1 MNHMYATTLRSPT
14 PAASGGTS
22 IGRRRSRVRRPAI
35 AMALPLLLL
44 MLSASAPT
52 SAWAAAGTA
61 SIKGVVKVEAGVPS
75 EPVTVRVFLEEPAT
89 PGTFTETA
97 SVKTDITEGK
107 YEVPALSEGTYK
119 LEFVPAQAAFAFQF
133 YKGSASLAG
142 AETIALANGAS
153 FEANEQLPAAAVI
166 KGVATDATTHVPAK
180 GISVTASNASDPTTV
195 TTAVVTDEE
204 GKYSIPSLPAATYNV
219 HFAGDAEYL
228 ADAVPEIAMT
238 VGTTKEGVD
247 VLLTPIAPHN
257 TTPPSVVGVP
267 SPGQALFCSPGT
279 WTGRQP
285 IVFTYQWRRDG
296 EAIGGATGSLYTVQA
311 ADQGHGLSC
320 DVGASNG
327 VGAEVVV
334 RTATVAVP
342 AATVIVVTPAPV
354 PTPAL
359 APPAP
364 PKAPTAQIAV
374 SAARLVFIRR
384 VAKAKLACSRAAC
397 IGTLSLTEPVIV
409 TRLRGS
415 KVISR
420 TRKNLLLA
428 TGSFSLAVGRS
439 ATVALRLTRVGRTRL
454 AATGSQRLPA
464 LLLTSLR
471 GAAVPLAQRVI
482 FTARAPAKKRG

>member
-1 MNHMYATTLRSPT
+1 MNDRYATTLRPPT
-14 PAASGGTS
+14 RAPSGEPAR
-22 IGRRRSRVRRPAI
+22 GRRRLGVRRPAV

-44 MLSASAPT
+44 MLAASAPQGA
-52 SAWAAAGTA
+52 SAAGTA
-61 SIKGVVKVEAGVPS
+61 SIKGAVKTGGAIPS
-75 EPVTVRVFLEEPAT
+75 QPVTVDVFVEEPAASGIFTQIT
-89 PGTFTETA
+89 P
-97 SVKTDITEGK
+97 VKADAEGK
-107 YEVPALSEGTYK
+107 YEVAGLSAGTYK
-119 LEFVPAQAAFAFQF
+119 LEFVPADTAFAFQF
-133 YKGSASLAG
+133 YKGMATLAG
-142 AETIALANGAS
+142 AEEITLIEPQSLELNEENLAA
-153 FEANEQLPAAAVI
+153 AAAVI
-166 KGVATDATTHVPAK
+166 SGVVTDAVTHEPVPNVA
-180 GISVTASNASDPTTV
+180 VTAANAGDPTTV
-195 TTAVVTDEE
+195 TTAVLTGPD
-204 GKYSIPSLPAATYNV
+204 GGYSIASLPEAKYDVRVAGGAAYLDGGATGV
-219 HFAGDAEYL
+219 ATTAG
-228 ADAVPEIAMT
+228 M
-238 VGTTKEGVD
+238 TTKEVD
-247 VLLTPIAPHN
+247 VELTPAAPHN
-257 TTPPSVVGVP
+257 TSAPRVVGTP

-354 PTPAL
+354 PTPAP

-384 VAKAKLACSRAAC
+384 VAKAKLACSRAPC
-397 IGTLSLTEPVIV
+397 IGTLRLTEPVIV